1 MSKSSLA
8 SRMLYYFLKHTD
20 ATYRKPIDP
29 FRENISL
36 YPPKKL
42 YSNYYIELK
51 KFDDGGIWTCE
62 TKSVKKDDPTLL
74 YFYGSGLI
82 RGPRKQHWKF
92 IEQLLQRGVPRIILV
107 EAPLF
112 PSYKIFQILK
122 WSLKVTTEIVNNKV
136 NKVTQFKVLGEGSG
150 AWLAYYFLH
159 NLTNKNQLPVDELI
173 LLCPWLDVTLSNPWI
188 DKIEAIDPINNRAE
202 WTRLGAIWQ
211 RQIATAEEHETAKG
225 GDKNT
230 TASLAPVYLD
240 LRKMPPTRVYTAE
253 YDIFK
258 ADAEKLRQKAASQ
271 PVIFNYY
278 EYKKMIHK
286 WYHYDLPESK
296 LLFDQLSAILTQ
308 PMSEWEK
315 TAELDGKFW

>member
-1 MSKSSLA
+1 MAKSSLA

-20 ATYRKPIDP
+20 ASYRKPIDP

-42 YSNYYIELK
+42 YSNYNIELK
-51 KFDDGGIWTCE
+51 KFNDGGIWTCE
-62 TKSVKKDDPTLL
+62 TKSVKGEDPTLL

-112 PSYKIFQILK
+112 PSFKISYTLA
-122 WSLKVTTEIVNNKV
+122 WSLKVTTEIVNKV
-136 NKVTQFKVLGEGSG
+136 DKVAQLKVLGEGSG
-150 AWLAYYFLH
+150 AWLAYYLLH
-159 NLTNKNQLPVDELI
+159 NFANKKQPSVNELI
-173 LLCPWLDVTLSNPWI
+173 LLCPWLDYTLSNPWI

-202 WTRLGAIWQ
+202 WTRLGATWQ
-211 RQIATAEEHETAKG
+211 RQIATVEEHETAKG
-225 GDKNT
+225 DDKET
-230 TASLAPVYLD
+230 ITPLAPVYSD

-258 ADAEKLRQKAASQ
+258 ADAEKLRQKAASE

-278 EYKKMIHK
+278 EYKKMVHN
-286 WYHYDLPESK
+286 WYHYALPESE
-296 LLFDQLSAILTQ
+296 LLFDQLAATLTQ

-315 TAELDGKFW
+315 TAELNGKFW

>member
-1 MSKSSLA
+1 M
-8 SRMLYYFLKHTD
+8 
-20 ATYRKPIDP
+20 
-29 FRENISL
+29 
-36 YPPKKL
+36 
-42 YSNYYIELK
+42 
-51 KFDDGGIWTCE
+51 
-62 TKSVKKDDPTLL
+62 
-74 YFYGSGLI
+74 
-82 RGPRKQHWKF
+82 
-92 IEQLLQRGVPRIILV
+92 QRGVPRIILV

-122 WSLKVTTEIVNNKV
+122 WSLKVTTEIINNKV

-278 EYKKMIHK
+278 E
-286 WYHYDLPESK
+286 LPESK

-315 TAELDGKFW
+315 TAELDGKF